1 MNKPDKPSIEEK
13 KLRAYVEVNR
23 SYTLYEKGEDVEL
36 HFSPEFPEAMSHLP
50 DGEPVTHIMTGKL
63 IDGRIYFFRFT
74 TKSSFGETFS
84 DLEGSDDPI
93 MEWLNYV

>member
-1 MNKPDKPSIEEK
+1 MNLDKPSIDVK
-13 KLRAYVEVNR
+13 KLKGYVDMNR
-23 SYTLYEKGEDVEL
+23 SYTLIENGEDVEL

-63 IDGRIYFFRFT
+63 IEERVYFLRFT
-74 TKSSFGETFS
+74 TRSAFGETFS

-93 MEWLNYV
+93 MEWLNYI